1 MANIGGE
8 INIIVNYYKHKT
20 KTEYDHKKRIVRN
33 LNEIRQFILDLYTHH
48 ETIFKLTEKGQ
59 PKRLNK
65 VLKD

>member
-48 ETIFKLTEKGQ
+48 ETIFKLTEI
-59 PKRLNK
+59 RC
-65 VLKD
+65 